1 MNYVLDSSF
10 CGAFIMPD
18 ERSQETTVFFET
30 ISEKSVLYVPALFW
44 FEISN
49 LLTSAI
55 LRERVIMSDIHQLL
69 ELLPQSKFNT
79 DFSFGSAYANTIT
92 ILASGNNL
100 SSYDAAYL
108 ELAIRKEATAGT
120 LDNNLS
126 KACVKAGIQTVRQ

>member
-18 ERSQETTVFFET
+18 ERSERISEFFEVL
-30 ISEKSVLYVPALFW
+30 SEDSILYVPALFW

-55 LRERVIMSDIHQLL
+55 GRKRINQPDVSTLL
-69 ELLPQSKFNT
+69 KLLPGSKFST
-79 DFSFGSAYANTIT
+79 DFSFGMEYANIVST
-92 ILASGNNL
+92 LAVEYDL
-100 SSYDAAYL
+100 SSYDASYL
-108 ELAIRKEATAGT
+108 ELAIRKKAQVGT

-126 KACVKAGIQTVRQ
+126 KACIKANIRII